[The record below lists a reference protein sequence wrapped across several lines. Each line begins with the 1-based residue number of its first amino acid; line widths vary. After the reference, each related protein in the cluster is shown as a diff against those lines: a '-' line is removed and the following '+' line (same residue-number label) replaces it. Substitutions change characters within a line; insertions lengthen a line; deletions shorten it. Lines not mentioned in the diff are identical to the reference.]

1 MKRIYTLIAL
11 AMLAFPMVAQ
21 TIAGGDIKI
30 EKQSVSISD
39 NNMILVGMDIT
50 IPANMHIPSDKMLQL
65 TPVLH
70 NEDDSK
76 NKVLPSVVVYGRRRA
91 IVNEREG
98 SVPADAF
105 EVIRR
110 KNNQEQT
117 VNYTARIPFEV
128 WMHESQLEL
137 MADLY
142 GCTNCLTQEER
153 ALVMPV
159 HLVRYV
165 IQPTLAFVTPD
176 VEAVKARTEEGR
188 AYLDFPVNQTKIY
201 PEYRNNPEELKKII
215 ATIDLV
221 KNDKNT
227 EITEIDIEGYASPE
241 GSYKSNARLAQ
252 GRAEALKKYVL
263 ELEHFEKD
271 FIKVTSV
278 PEDWQ
283 GLREYVEKNN
293 FAQKEEMLSII
304 NNETLSY
311 DARELRLRTI
321 DGGKAYATL
330 LKECY
335 PSLRH
340 SDYKVQYVV
349 RGFTV
354 DEAKEIITKRPQQ
367 LSLNEMFQVAQTYE
381 SGSEEF
387 NEVFEVAVRMFPDD
401 PTANINAAAIELQQ
415 RNWKQ
420 AEKYLLKSDPQ
431 AGATKNN
438 EGVLWMMQGQL
449 DKAETLFNEAKALG
463 SAEAAKNLEEISRK
477 RKDNAL
483 YGD

>member
-76 NKVLPSVVVYGRRRA
+76 NEVLPSVVVYGRRRA

-252 GRAEALKKYVL
+252 GRAEALKKYVQ

-283 GLREYVEKNN
+283 GLREYVEKSN

-463 SAEAAKNLEEISRK
+463 SAEAAKNLEEISKK